1 MVFSFNI
8 LTFAASKKENN
19 DYDEDNNNPAAHG
32 SIRHR

>member
-1 MVFSFNI
+1 MVFSFNF

-19 DYDEDNNNPAAHG
+19 DDDEDNNNPAAHG